1 MLDAQDRVTPGA
13 LHQSRQLGCTVDSFT
28 SADLLAYWK
37 ANGIAAD
44 RCWSSCAELHDDWQV
59 RGQGYTLARARKTG
73 SMTDGRN
80 E

>member
-1 MLDAQDRVTPGA
+1 MLDAQHRVTPSA
-13 LHQSRQLGCTVDSFT
+13 LHQSRQLGCTVGSFT
-28 SADLLAYWK
+28 SADLLAHWK

-44 RCWSSCAELHDDWQV
+44 RCWYSCAELDDDWQV
-59 RGQGYTLARARKTG
+59 RGQGYALARARKTG